1 MRVQSKQIYTIIALF
16 FIFTLALYL
25 RCLSWD
31 SVFFNGKVFLI
42 DPDSYYHMQRIVDS
56 VRSPANLLFDRGM
69 GYPYLYDKMVAL
81 VALLI
86 GGTDMTEHEI
96 EIIAAIFPAVIGALT
111 IIPLFFIGRTI
122 FNEIAGFWAALILA
136 ITPLHISLTS
146 LGYSDYHGTNVLL
159 SLLSF
164 LFLLLALKKA
174 RESGNFFSKPILI
187 CASMGGVF
195 LGMEMLTW
203 HSSYIYFLPVFLYVA
218 FQLFMD
224 IYNKRPVEY
233 TGIVGSIFAFSSL
246 IIVAPFYLINA
257 WELNIP
263 LFLSIALFIVFFGI
277 LMLSR
282 LKNPT
287 IRIGVIVCF
296 ISFGL
301 LVSITL
307 WEMWIELFRKFANYL
322 QVSENL
328 YIYELKPL
336 FYPSGFFTFQLAWQD
351 FLFPF
356 FLSMFGSGF
365 LLLKILK
372 KKDFGLELFVI
383 LYFVELFILVSYMVR
398 FAIDFVPMMALFSGF
413 LFSEIYYANIFKT
426 KIKNKSK
433 NKSGNISKNKSENIS
448 GNINILVLIILTIL
462 LLSPNMIVFE
472 KKSTNPYFSP
482 DWMDS
487 MVWMKNNVKGEGT
500 VMNWWSYGYWINY
513 YAKRQSVAYAYPN
526 DATAKFFTENNETI
540 ASRIMESNAA
550 KYVIIFTPM
559 REYQGQFKNMIL
571 LSGKKLSDFFIIKDE
586 TIEPGINYF
595 NSTLARLYYADGNE
609 IEIRDETI
617 PALSHFR
624 LIYESYD
631 IQGIFSGNDIKGTK
645 IYGYV
650 PGTTI
655 HGRAP
660 EGQIVISTT
669 IITNQG
675 RNFEY
680 IQTSYSNGNYSFT
693 IPYSIDSPYQ
703 TNAGEYRISIGY
715 INKTI
720 SVNEGDILNSKKIE
734 FNIS

>member
-1 MRVQSKQIYTIIALF
+1 MRVQTKQIYTIIALF
-16 FIFTLALYL
+16 VIFILALYL
-25 RCLSWD
+25 RFLPWD

-42 DPDSYYHMQRIVDS
+42 DPDSYYHMPRIVDS
-56 VRSPANLLFDRGM
+56 VRSPMNLLFDGKM

-86 GGTDMTEHEI
+86 GGADMTEHEI
-96 EIIAAIFPAVIGALT
+96 EVIAAIFPAVIGALT
-111 IIPLFFIGRTI
+111 IIPLFFIGRTL
-122 FNEIAGFWAALILA
+122 FNDIAGFWAALILA

-159 SLLSF
+159 SLFSF

-174 RESGNFFSKPILI
+174 RESGTFFSKPILI
-187 CASMGGVF
+187 WASMGGVF
-195 LGMEMLTW
+195 LGMELLTW
-203 HSSYIYFLPVFLYVA
+203 HSSYIYFLPIFLYVA

-224 IYNKRPVEY
+224 IYKKRPVEY
-233 TGIVGSIFAFSSL
+233 TGIAGSIFAFSSL
-246 IIVAPFYLINA
+246 TIVLPFYLING
-257 WELNIP
+257 WDINIP
-263 LFLSIALFIVFFGI
+263 LSLGIALFIVFLGI
-277 LMLSR
+277 LMLSKIKDR
-282 LKNPT
+282 K

-296 ISFGL
+296 IIFSL
-301 LVSITL
+301 LASIKL
-307 WEMWIELFRKFANYL
+307 WEQWSELFRKFANYL

-336 FYPSGFFTFQLAWQD
+336 FFPSGFFTFQLAWQD
-351 FLFPF
+351 FRVPF
-356 FLSMFGSGF
+356 FLSLIGSGF

-372 KKDFGLELFVI
+372 KKDFGLELFVT

-413 LFSEIYYANIFKT
+413 LLSEIYYESIF
-426 KIKNKSK
+426 KIKNKRK
-433 NKSGNISKNKSENIS
+433 AKSANT
-448 GNINILVLIILTIL
+448 NILVLIILTIL
-462 LLSPNMIVFE
+462 LLSPNIVVLE
-472 KKSTNPYFSP
+472 KKSINPYFSP

-487 MVWMKNNVKGEGT
+487 MVWMKNNVKGEGK

-513 YAKRQSVAYAYPN
+513 YARRQSVAYAYPN
-526 DATAKFFTENNETI
+526 EATAKFFTENNEQI
-540 ASRIMESNAA
+540 ASSIMESNAA

-559 REYQGQFKNMIL
+559 REYQGQYKNMIL

-586 TIEPGINYF
+586 TIEPRINYF
-595 NSTLARLYYADGNE
+595 NSTLARLYYADGTE
-609 IEIRDETI
+609 IGIRGDTI

-624 LIYESYD
+624 LIYESD
-631 IQGIFSGNDIKGTK
+631 DNQGKFSGNDIKGTK
-645 IYGYV
+645 IYEYV
-650 PGTTI
+650 RGTTI

-693 IPYSIDSPYQ
+693 VPYSIDSPYQ
-703 TNAGEYRISIGY
+703 TNAGEYRISIGDM
-715 INKTI
+715 NKTI
-720 SVNEGDILNSKKIE
+720 TVNEGEVLDGKQIE

>member
-1 MRVQSKQIYTIIALF
+1 MRVRTKQIYTIITLF

-42 DPDSYYHMQRIVDS
+42 DPDSYYHMSRIVDS
-56 VRSPANLLFDRGM
+56 VRSPMNLLFDKGM

-81 VALLI
+81 IALLI
-86 GGTDMTEHEI
+86 GGADMTEHEI
-96 EIIAAIFPAVIGALT
+96 EVIAAIFPAVIGALT
-111 IIPLFFIGRTI
+111 IIPLFFIGRTL
-122 FNEIAGFWAALILA
+122 FNDIAGFWAALILA

-174 RESGNFFSKPILI
+174 RESGNFFSKPIVI
-187 CASMGGVF
+187 CASLGGVF

-203 HSSYIYFLPVFLYVA
+203 HSSYIYFLPIFLYVA

-224 IYNKRPVEY
+224 IYKKRPVEY

-246 IIVAPFYLINA
+246 TIVLPFYLING
-257 WELNIP
+257 WKINIP
-263 LFLSIALFIVFFGI
+263 LSLGIALFIVFLGI
-277 LMLSR
+277 LMLS
-282 LKNPT
+282 KFKDCKT
-287 IRIGVIVCF
+287 RIGIILCF
-296 ISFGL
+296 ILFSFL
-301 LVSITL
+301 ASIKL
-307 WEMWIELFRKFANYL
+307 WGQWIDLFRKFANYM
-322 QVSENL
+322 QVSEGR

-336 FYPSGFFTFQLAWQD
+336 FFPSGFFTFQLAWQD

-356 FLSMFGSGF
+356 VLSLIGLGF

-372 KKDFGLELFVI
+372 KKDFGLELFVT
-383 LYFVELFILVSYMVR
+383 LYFVELFILVFYMVR
-398 FAIDFVPMMALFSGF
+398 FAIDFVPMLALFSGF
-413 LFSEIYYANIFKT
+413 LFSEIYYAYIF
-426 KIKNKSK
+426 KSK
-433 NKSGNISKNKSENIS
+433 NKNEIKNRYETKSR
-448 GNINILVLIILTIL
+448 NINFLVLIILTIL
-462 LLSPNMIVFE
+462 LLSPNIVIIE
-472 KKSTNPYFSP
+472 KKSINPYFSP

-513 YAKRQSVAYAYPN
+513 YAKRQAVSYAYPN
-526 DATAKFFTENNETI
+526 EATAKFFSENNEQNS
-540 ASRIMESNAA
+540 SRIMESNGA

-559 REYQGQFKNMIL
+559 REYQGQYKNMIL

-586 TIEPGINYF
+586 TIEPTINYF

-609 IEIRDETI
+609 IELPGETI

-631 IQGIFSGNDIKGTK
+631 SQGKFSGNDIKGTK
-645 IYGYV
+645 IYEYV
-650 PGTTI
+650 HGTTI

-675 RNFEY
+675 RKFEY

-693 IPYSIDSPYQ
+693 VPYSMDSPYQ
-703 TNAGEYRISIGY
+703 TNAGEYSVSIGDM
-715 INKTI
+715 NKTVT
-720 SVNEGDILNSKKIE
+720 VNEGDILDGKQIE